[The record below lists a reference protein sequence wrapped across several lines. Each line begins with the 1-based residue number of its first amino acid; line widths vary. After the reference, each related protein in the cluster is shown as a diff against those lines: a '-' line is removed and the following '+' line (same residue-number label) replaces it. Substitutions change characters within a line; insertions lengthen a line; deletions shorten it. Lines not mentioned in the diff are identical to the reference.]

1 MANWKLLVYRVPTEP
16 ASGRVSIWRDLKQMG
31 ALYLQQCVCIFPA
44 RDDLNPRLSRVIVKI
59 TEQEGEH
66 WLLDVPTMAV
76 ADEERLIANFQSLR
90 NKEYAEIVEECETKF
105 VKEIEFEHFRQ
116 NYSFEE
122 AEEISQDLEK
132 IRRWFAKI
140 VDRDWFT
147 ADGRAEVEEWIDR
160 CAALLASFEETV
172 YQRQG
177 DDFIADDPDG
187 QDSGIAPDVSDALL
201 VGISTTAGIRK
212 DDLSGDVRNGH
223 KDGASDDK

>member
-1 MANWKLLVYRVPTEP
+1 MANWKLMVYRVPTEP

-44 RDDLNPRLSRVIVKI
+44 RDDLNRRVSRVSAKI
-59 TEQEGEH
+59 TEQGGEH
-66 WLLDVPTMAV
+66 WLLDVPKMAAV
-76 ADEERLIANFQSLR
+76 DEERLIANFQSLR

-147 ADGRAEVEEWIDR
+147 ANGRAEVEEWIDR
-160 CAALLASFEETV
+160 CATLLAGFEETV
-172 YQRQG
+172 YQRQD
-177 DDFIADDPDG
+177 DDFAADAIDDREAG
-187 QDSGIAPDVSDALL
+187 SAPGRRSALL
-201 VGISTTAGIRK
+201 AGVATGTE
-212 DDLSGDVRNGH
+212 DLAGH
-223 KDGASDDK
+223 AGREDGVNDDK